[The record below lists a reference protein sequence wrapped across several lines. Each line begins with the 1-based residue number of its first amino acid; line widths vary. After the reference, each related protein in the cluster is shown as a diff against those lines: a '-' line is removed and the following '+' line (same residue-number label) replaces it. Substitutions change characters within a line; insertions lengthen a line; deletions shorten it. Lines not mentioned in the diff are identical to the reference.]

1 MFDTEPLLITNTTEF
16 IIILDA
22 VCVSAKVK
30 KSNHQYPA
38 GLVGVTRKNPHVTD
52 AGSKQD
58 LSVNCWCIM
67 WMVISTIQHYETY
80 AHCVATVQ
88 KKLFE

>member
-1 MFDTEPLLITNTTEF
+1 MLDLEPLLITNTIEF
-16 IIILDA
+16 IIILDV

-30 KSNHQYPA
+30 KLNHQCPA
-38 GLVGVTRKNPHVTD
+38 GSVGVTRKNPHVTG

-58 LSVNCWCIM
+58 LSVNCWCIT

-80 AHCVATVQ
+80 AHCVAIVQ

>member
-1 MFDTEPLLITNTTEF
+1 LLITNTTEF

-30 KSNHQYPA
+30 KSNHQCPA
-38 GLVGVTRKNPHVTD
+38 GSVEVTRKNPHVI
-52 AGSKQD
+52 AVGSKQD
-58 LSVNCWCIM
+58 LPVNCWCTT
-67 WMVISTIQHYETY
+67 WMVISTTQHYETY

-88 KKLFE
+88 KKWFE